1 MSDLTTVVWKEW
13 RELRAQSADFGG
25 TSMIVTVTV
34 LLVLV
39 GGMAAI
45 AGPELLRTPF
55 IVVISATPLFAV
67 IGTICEAF
75 AGERERHTLETLL
88 ASRVTTEAL
97 LVGKI
102 VVNVLYAWG
111 GAVLLFVLLV
121 VGANV
126 PALDRSIVFPPIGET
141 LFIFVIIPLLLLLV
155 CTAGVLVSLRAPTVR
170 HAQSKLVLFFMGTAF
185 LFLIPFLIIRSVFP
199 HLMEAAKKAQAG
211 PNFVFLAFAS
221 WGVILLAIDV
231 VLLLVARL
239 RFQREQM
246 IVTAG

>member
-1 MSDLTTVVWKEW
+1 MSDLGTVVRKER
-13 RELRAQSADFGG
+13 RELRGQSAVFGG
-25 TSMIVTVTV
+25 RSMIITVTA
-34 LLVLV
+34 LLAVM

-67 IGTICEAF
+67 VGTICEAF

-111 GAVLLFVLLV
+111 AAVLLFLLLLF
-121 VGANV
+121 GANV
-126 PALDRSIVFPPIGET
+126 PALGHSIVFPPAGVT

-170 HAQSKLVLFFMGTAF
+170 QAQSKLMLFFMGTAF

-199 HLMEAAKKAQAG
+199 HLMEAAKKAQPS
-211 PNFVFLAFAS
+211 PNFTFFAIATWS
-221 WGVILLAIDV
+221 VILLVVDV
-231 VLLLVARL
+231 LLLLVARL
-239 RFQREQM
+239 RFQRERM
-246 IVTAG
+246 IVTK